1 MTVRINLLPQTYQP
15 PKKIEGW
22 QWAAVGAGIL
32 AVIGTGAYYGSVYT
46 GTLALESSTRTA
58 QGQLQVVKAGLAK
71 AADLQVRE
79 TKVTQAETD
88 LKSLMGRHWSSVL
101 LDLRASTPQHITW
114 TSLDVKG
121 NQIVLKG
128 TSRGLIDVAQL
139 FGTLVDNKDVEQAWL
154 KYANEQGVT
163 ITIAAKPD
171 PQAQGQNAAQG
182 QAPTQGQPQTQGG
195 AQPQSVVIPAG
206 VVRQL
211 EFEMDITLVKPEG
224 GQMPNGA

>member
-46 GTLALESSTRTA
+46 GTLATERATQTA

-71 AADLQVRE
+71 AVDLQVRE
-79 TKVTQAETD
+79 TKVTEAETD

-128 TSRGLIDVAQL
+128 TSRGLVDVAQL
-139 FGTLVDNKDVEQAWL
+139 FGTLVDHKDVEQAWL

-163 ITIAAKPD
+163 ISIAAKPE
-171 PQAQGQNAAQG
+171 PQAQGQIVAQG
-182 QAPTQGQPQTQGG
+182 QTQGEPQAQVQP
-195 AQPQSVVIPAG
+195 VVIPAG
-206 VVRQL
+206 VIRQL

-224 GQMPNGA
+224 GQLPNGA